1 MKICI
6 ITGTRAEYGLLKKLM
21 HGIKKNKFF
30 QLKIIVTGMHLS
42 KKFGLTYKEI
52 ESDGFKIDKKINI
65 NIKSDTAESIVN
77 SINLGQS
84 GFVKIYKKLKPDLV
98 LVLGDRYEIFAAV
111 TAACFSRIP
120 VAHLHGGEATQGLVD
135 EALRHSIT
143 KMSHFHFV
151 AAKEYKNRVI
161 QLGENPKNV
170 YEVGG
175 LGVDNIKNLKLF
187 SKKNLEKEL
196 KFKFNKKNLL
206 INFHP
211 ETLSSFSS
219 KKQFKEILSSLSSLK
234 DTNLIFTMPNSDWD
248 GRIIFRMIKKFVKKN
263 KNAFSFISLGQLR
276 FFSCLKYIDGM
287 IGNSSSGLLELPTF
301 KKVTINIL

>member
-1 MKICI
+1 MKICL

-21 HGIKKNKFF
+21 FGIKKNKFF

-77 SINLGQS
+77 LINLGQL

-187 SKKNLEKEL
+187 SKKDLEKE
-196 KFKFNKKNLL
+196 
-206 INFHP
+206 
-211 ETLSSFSS
+211 
-219 KKQFKEILSSLSSLK
+219 
-234 DTNLIFTMPNSDWD
+234 
-248 GRIIFRMIKKFVKKN
+248 
-263 KNAFSFISLGQLR
+263 
-276 FFSCLKYIDGM
+276 
-287 IGNSSSGLLELPTF
+287 
-301 KKVTINIL
+301 